1 MTVRDGCDGIFDSR
15 GGIKITV
22 TTVTYRHVLSRKGG
36 LSWEMCKYHRNY
48 LCSCSAFTWLKMG
61 AVRKKSSRDWRKN
74 WTEWSC
80 VTCMENL
87 KLLRHRKNG
96 NGREKS
102 IWTDVECR
110 RVSDGNSS
118 LVIRTGA
125 WHAPVDSRHGE
136 IWKGE
141 PCNERRKIRL

>member
-1 MTVRDGCDGIFDSR
+1 MGNVQISQELFMQLLRFHLVEDGSCEKE
-15 GGIKITV
+15 IKQ
-22 TTVTYRHVLSRKGG
+22 G
-36 LSWEMCKYHRNY
+36 LEK
-48 LCSCSAFTWLKMG
+48 
-61 AVRKKSSRDWRKN
+61 
-74 WTEWSC
+74 
-80 VTCMENL
+80 
-87 KLLRHRKNG
+87 KLLRQRKNG

-125 WHAPVDSRHGE
+125 WHAPVKHRQGE

-141 PCNERRKIRL
+141 SCNERRKIRL

>member
-1 MTVRDGCDGIFDSR
+1 MGNVQISQELFMQLLRFHLVEDG
-15 GGIKITV
+15 
-22 TTVTYRHVLSRKGG
+22 
-36 LSWEMCKYHRNY
+36 
-48 LCSCSAFTWLKMG
+48 SCE
-61 AVRKKSSRDWRKN
+61 KSSRDWRKN

-87 KLLRHRKNG
+87 KLLRQRKNG

-125 WHAPVDSRHGE
+125 WHAPVKHRQGE

-141 PCNERRKIRL
+141 SCNERRKIRL